1 MDIDTLDLNLLR
13 IFDALI
19 RTRNVTSAGEAVG
32 LSQPAVSY
40 ALAKL
45 RTLTGDELFVR
56 SRGGMEPTPR
66 AIHMGVPVR
75 QVLDMIRREVFQT
88 DHFIP
93 SEAERV
99 FTLSLSDI
107 GEMVFFRDFCGGFRP
122 KRHMSRSSPC
132 RCPLQTFRRRWLRET
147 STWRPAISPT
157 SLKRISTNST
167 YSRTRLLAW

>member
-99 FTLSLSDI
+99 FTALLNKEKFEQGARCSLL
-107 GEMVFFRDFCGGFRP
+107 FR
-122 KRHMSRSSPC
+122 
-132 RCPLQTFRRRWLRET
+132 L
-147 STWRPAISPT
+147 
-157 SLKRISTNST
+157 
-167 YSRTRLLAW
+167 SRTPAYRDGSFCSVRTH